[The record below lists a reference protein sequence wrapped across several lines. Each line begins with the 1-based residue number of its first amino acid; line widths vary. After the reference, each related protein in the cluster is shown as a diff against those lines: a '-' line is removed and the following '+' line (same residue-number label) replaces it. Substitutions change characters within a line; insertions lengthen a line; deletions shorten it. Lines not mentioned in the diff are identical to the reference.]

1 MASSKAQAYIR
12 ILKQSGLSRPF
23 TTKEAYY
30 IICKAIVT
38 TSFGAKL
45 SRKKVPNNT
54 NQLSKFFRASKE
66 VRRTNELDAKRQ
78 VALWDFVE

>member
-1 MASSKAQAYIR
+1 MASSKTQAYIK

-30 IICKAIVT
+30 IICNATVT
-38 TSFGAKL
+38 TSYGAKL

-54 NQLSKFFRASKE
+54 NQLSKIFRASKE
-66 VRRTNELDAKRQ
+66 VRRTNELDASRPI
-78 VALWDFVE
+78 AFWEFVE